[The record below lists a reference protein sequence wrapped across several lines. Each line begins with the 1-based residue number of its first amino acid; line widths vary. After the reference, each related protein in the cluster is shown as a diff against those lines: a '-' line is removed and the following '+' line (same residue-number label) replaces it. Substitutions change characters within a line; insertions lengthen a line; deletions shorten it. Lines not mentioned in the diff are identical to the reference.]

1 MPNAYPPNNQIRLT
15 ASFSTLASTSL
26 SAAVTSLVQ
35 TTLTVSSAVGFPAAG
50 PYLVQVDAEVMTVTA
65 GQGSTTWT
73 VSRGVSP
80 TVHDAGAAV
89 TASVATAADPTAVTL
104 AIKDP
109 AGAKT
114 APSPVKDS
122 VGNYHYDYTPTLPGQ
137 YGYAF
142 AGTGA
147 VVAQVEGTFF
157 VTPSVVS

>member
-1 MPNAYPPNNQIRLT
+1 MR
-15 ASFSTLASTSL
+15 
-26 SAAVTSLVQ
+26 
-35 TTLTVSSAVGFPAAG
+35 
-50 PYLVQVDAEVMTVTA
+50 
-65 GQGSTTWT
+65 
-73 VSRGVSP
+73 
-80 TVHDAGAAV
+80 
-89 TASVATAADPTAVTL
+89 ASVATAADPTAVTL

-147 VVAQVEGTFF
+147 GMLMNKVNMSYIPISKAVPGLPQGIDLVFARAFQADPDQRFQTADDFQRALMEVRW
-157 VTPSVVS
+157 